1 MTTGVRRFS
10 IRISRGF
17 KLSRQ
22 MIFPEVS
29 SPNSLISAPAMKVR
43 PAPMNTTALTVS
55 SFSICATAV
64 AMPAETAELSAFTGG
79 LLIVTTAIPSI
90 FVNCTR
96 SLMHSVSLAHRTRIS
111 GEWDADFLRNDA
123 EFFDHRHDQRH
134 ALLAPQF
141 LRVAFRIAGDERTV
155 GSGRGLRGAKDADVI
170 VHLALELIGLDKA
183 VNAERAE
190 KVADSLPYAACRN
203 FLTQSEGRRERAPV
217 RSAQHPT

>member
-1 MTTGVRRFS
+1 
-10 IRISRGF
+10 
-17 KLSRQ
+17 

-79 LLIVTTAIPSI
+79 LLIVTTACPSI

-96 SLMHSVSLAHRTRIS
+96 SLMNSVSLARCTRIS
-111 GEWDADFLRNDA
+111 GEWDADFLCNDA
-123 EFFDHRHDQRH
+123 ELLDHRHDQRH
-134 ALLAPQF
+134 ALLAAQF

-155 GSGRGLRGAKDADVI
+155 GSGRRFCGAKDADVV
-170 VHLALELIGLDKA
+170 VHLALELIGFDKT
-183 VNAERAE
+183 VNTQRAE
-190 KVADSLPYAACRN
+190 KVADSLPHAARRN
-203 FLTQSEGRRERAPV
+203 FLTHGEGWRERAPV
-217 RSAQHPT
+217 RSA